1 MGLILRLAMQS
12 LKSRVLTTW
21 LTITSIALSVTLLV
35 GIEHLRA
42 GVRESFAGTISGT
55 DLIVGAR
62 GGSLQ
67 VLLSTVFGIG
77 TPAGSVSMKTF
88 ERWKAHPAVKWAVP
102 YTLGDSHRGFRVV
115 GTTTDFFERYRFRKT
130 GTVVFVQGR
139 APTGDD
145 EVAIG
150 SDVEEKL
157 QYALNAPVVVTHGM
171 QDIGTSN
178 HETHPF
184 HVVGILARTFTPIDR
199 SVYMTLGGVEGMH
212 EVEQGRMPA
221 ASASPAT
228 AAAKE
233 PNGPTGAD
241 KPNGQ
246 TGPLQP
252 NSRTKELQ
260 SNGRTKELQPNSR
273 TKELQP
279 NSRTKELQSNSR
291 KTATAAETPSAAQQA
306 ANAGAPPVM
315 PGASPPPNVA
325 TAASAQQSAANASAP
340 PVMPGASLPPNVAA
354 AAGARQAANSK
365 APPVMPGASPSPNV
379 AAVVSSQQAANA
391 KAPPLMPGAS
401 PPPNVAAAASAQ
413 QAANSSAPLV
423 MPGASA
429 PQVMPG
435 ATPPVMPGA
444 AQPVTK
450 SIKQPQATTVMPV
463 GPPAHGE
470 AGHDHGDD
478 QITAFFVGTKNR
490 FEALML
496 QREMNTDFTEPLTA
510 VIPGVA
516 LAELFNSIGSAEVG
530 LRVVALFA
538 VAIGLTGMLVALY
551 SSLDARRRE
560 MAILRSVG
568 AGPGTIVS
576 LLVIESG
583 LLAFLG
589 CAIGVGFVYLGL
601 VLGQGPIEQRFGLHL
616 SIGAMKAAEYNYL
629 AIILGAGVLVGFVP
643 AWKAYRTSL
652 SDGLSPRT

>member
-1 MGLILRLAMQS
+1 MGLILRLALKS
-12 LKSRVLTTW
+12 LRSRVLTTW

-77 TPAGSVSMKTF
+77 SPAGSVSMKTF

-130 GTVVFVQGR
+130 GTVTFLQGR
-139 APTGDD
+139 APTSGD

-150 SDVEEKL
+150 ADVEEKL
-157 QYALNAPVVVTHGM
+157 KYALNAPVVVTHGLM
-171 QDIGTSN
+171 DIGTSN

-199 SVYMTLGGVEGMH
+199 SVYMTLEGVEDMH
-212 EVEQGRMPA
+212 EVEQGRILPAIA
-221 ASASPAT
+221 ASANPAPPT
-228 AAAKE
+228 VIQKTGAAKRTSA
-233 PNGPTGAD
+233 PAAMPGANPPAMPGATPPASGD
-241 KPNGQ
+241 Q
-246 TGPLQP
+246 T
-252 NSRTKELQ
+252 
-260 SNGRTKELQPNSR
+260 
-273 TKELQP
+273 
-279 NSRTKELQSNSR
+279 
-291 KTATAAETPSAAQQA
+291 A
-306 ANAGAPPVM
+306 ANAAAPPVM
-315 PGASPPPNVA
+315 PGASPPPAVAAAA
-325 TAASAQQSAANASAP
+325 TAAATAAQQQAANASAP
-340 PVMPGASLPPNVAA
+340 PVMPGASPPPGVTAA
-354 AAGARQAANSK
+354 AAT
-365 APPVMPGASPSPNV
+365 
-379 AAVVSSQQAANA
+379 
-391 KAPPLMPGAS
+391 
-401 PPPNVAAAASAQ
+401 AQ
-413 QAANSSAPLV
+413 QAAATTSAPLV
-423 MPGASA
+423 MPGA
-429 PQVMPG
+429 
-435 ATPPVMPGA
+435 TPPKAVAVPA
-444 AQPVTK
+444 RAPLPATAQT
-450 SIKQPQATTVMPV
+450 
-463 GPPAHGE
+463 PPAAHGE
-470 AGHDHGDD
+470 PGHSHGDD

-568 AGPGTIVS
+568 AGPGTIIA

-589 CAIGVGFVYLGL
+589 CVIGVGLVYLGL

-616 SIGAMKAAEYNYL
+616 TIGAMKAAEYNYL
-629 AIILGAGVLVGFVP
+629 ALILGAGILVGFVP

-652 SDGLSPRT
+652 VDGLSPRS